1 MLTYSKSQTGRWHS
15 ESSTPC
21 QDCSSAFE
29 LPSSGAVVMVADG
42 LGSCKHSDLGSQ
54 EAVSAAASVLK
65 AMNTTGTGE
74 HALGIAQAYIQV
86 AFAEAEA
93 AVARIA
99 ERDGEPVEDYLTTL
113 SVAYHNGRNLVW
125 GHSGD
130 GAVIAVTSFGT
141 IRKLTEEDN
150 GETSSIVYPLQAGPS
165 HWSFGRDS
173 QEEYAGVL
181 AVTDGLLEALQPQLL
196 RGSLYERLCAHLFQ
210 VGMADDLA
218 NGLTAANAVFSLDN
232 TGCALFDLWSR
243 EIHRKSPKSE
253 GLLRD
258 DLSLAIATNPELMA
272 LVDCEYPEP
281 DWLKLAIALNEDL
294 THLDACNQ
302 EEQ

>member
-15 ESSTPC
+15 ESSTTC
-21 QDCSSAFE
+21 QDCSYAFE
-29 LPSSGAVVMVADG
+29 LPGGGAVVMVADG

-54 EAVSAAASVLK
+54 GAVTAAANVLK
-65 AMNTTGTGE
+65 GMNTTGTGE

-99 ERDGEPVEDYLTTL
+99 ESDGKPIEDYLTTL

-165 HWSFGRDS
+165 HWSCGFDS

-196 RGSLYERLCAHLFQ
+196 RGSLYERLCAYIFQ
-210 VGMADDLA
+210 VGTAGDLP
-218 NGLTAANAVFSLDN
+218 NGLTAVDAVFTLDN

-243 EIHRKSPKSE
+243 EIGRAGPKSE

-258 DLSLAIATNPELMA
+258 DLSIAMSVNPELME
-272 LVDCEYPEP
+272 LVDQEYPEP
-281 DWLKLAIALNEDL
+281 DWLKLAVALNDDL
-294 THLDACNQ
+294 AQLGASDALG
-302 EEQ
+302 E

>member
-15 ESSTPC
+15 ETSMPC

-29 LPSSGAVVMVADG
+29 LPGGGAVVIVADG
-42 LGSCKHSDLGSQ
+42 LGSCEHSDLGSQ
-54 EAVSAAASVLK
+54 GAVSTAASVLK
-65 AMNTTGTGE
+65 AMNITGTGE
-74 HALGIAQAYIQV
+74 YALDIAQAYIKV

-99 ERDGEPVEDYLTTL
+99 KSNGKSIEDCLTTL
-113 SVAYHNGRNLVW
+113 SIAYHNGRNLVW

-141 IRKLTEEDN
+141 IHKLTEEDN
-150 GETSSIVYPLQAGPS
+150 GETGSIVYPLQAGPS
-165 HWSFGRDS
+165 HWSFGCDS

-196 RGSLYERLCAHLFQ
+196 RGSLYERLCAYIFQ
-210 VGMADDLA
+210 VGMTGDPPSE
-218 NGLTAANAVFSLDN
+218 LTAVDSVFSLDN

-243 EIHRKSPKSE
+243 EIHRAGPKSE
-253 GLLRD
+253 GLMRD
-258 DLSLAIATNPELMA
+258 DLSIAIAVNVELMD
-272 LVDCEYPEP
+272 LVEQEYPEP
-281 DWLKLAIALNEDL
+281 DWLKLAVALNDDL
-294 THLDACNQ
+294 TQLGASDVPR
-302 EEQ
+302 E

>member
-1 MLTYSKSQTGRWHS
+1 MLTYSKSQIGRWHS

-29 LPSSGAVVMVADG
+29 LPGGGAVVMVADG
-42 LGSCKHSDLGSQ
+42 LGSCKHSDSGSQ
-54 EAVSAAASVLK
+54 GAVTAATNVLK

-74 HALGIAQAYIQV
+74 HALGIAQAYIKV

-99 ERDGEPVEDYLTTL
+99 ESDGRPVEDYLTTL
-113 SVAYHNGRNLVW
+113 SIAYHNGRNLVW

-141 IRKLTEEDN
+141 ICKLTEEDN
-150 GETSSIVYPLQAGPS
+150 GETSSVVYPLQAGPS
-165 HWSFGRDS
+165 HWSFGCDS

-196 RGSLYERLCAHLFQ
+196 RGSLYERLCAHIFE
-210 VGMADDLA
+210 VGMTGNLPS
-218 NGLTAANAVFSLDN
+218 GLTAVDAVFSLDN

-243 EIHRKSPKSE
+243 EIRRASPKSE

-258 DLSLAIATNPELMA
+258 DLSIAMAINPELIE
-272 LVDCEYPEP
+272 LVEQEYPEP
-281 DWLKLAIALNEDL
+281 DWLKLAVALNDDL
-294 THLDACNQ
+294 AQLGASDAPGK
-302 EEQ
+302 